1 MPNQKNLERLNKLL
15 EAFDSGAVL
24 PEELIKAI
32 DAVMAIINQNGRTLV
47 DKIVE
52 TKKASDSDITNL
64 KSELAKT
71 RDNLQSVINQV
82 KSNSDT
88 SVVEVKTALLREVK
102 RVEALIPVLPP
113 ETDLSGVFAEIT
125 NQREQLGQLS
135 ILISGENI
143 RNALESLIGNDRLDK
158 SAIRGL
164 DELIAELKSTTNG
177 GTVVGGVRLLK
188 YLADVDVEGITNG
201 QTLVWNSTTN
211 KFEAGSASGAS
222 TFLDLTD
229 TPAAYTGQGGKTV
242 TVKVDETGVEFT
254 TPAGG
259 GDMLAAT
266 YDPAG
271 GARQVAFAD
280 ELGGTGITRTIA
292 SIATPTTA
300 GATASVDYVYFIT
313 NTTLTLPTAV
323 SNTNRYTLKC
333 ISGTCVVDGDG
344 TETIDGTANITI
356 QVEDSVDLIS
366 NNTEWKVV

>member
-113 ETDLSGVFAEIT
+113 ETDLSEVFDEIES
-125 NQREQLGQLS
+125 QKEQLQNLS
-135 ILISGENI
+135 VLIVGENI
-143 RNALESLIGNDRLDK
+143 RNSLEALQGDERLDK

-164 DELIAELKSTTNG
+164 DELIKELQESSKAGKTQA
-177 GTVVGGVRLLK
+177 VGIRLLK
-188 YLADVDVEGITNG
+188 YLADVNVEGITNG

-211 KFEAGSASGAS
+211 KFEAGSTSGAS

-259 GDMLAAT
+259 GDMLAANNLSDVADADT
-266 YDPAG
+266 ARTNI
-271 GARQVAFAD
+271 GAISE
-280 ELGGTGITRTIA
+280 ELAI
-292 SIATPTTA
+292 
-300 GATASVDYVYFIT
+300 VY
-313 NTTLTLPTAV
+313 AV
-323 SNTNRYTLKC
+323 SL
-333 ISGTCVVDGDG
+333 
-344 TETIDGTANITI
+344 
-356 QVEDSVDLIS
+356 
-366 NNTEWKVV
+366 